1 MADGIGS
8 PRRDM
13 PYDMGGGKSRIR
25 DGQAKGAR
33 RTPPL
38 PEKREDDRE
47 AALGQQAARQEGGDM
62 LEALA
67 RELALTLQ
75 AAKRAQAAEHVLRAF
90 RGKEQE
96 GMAALLAGSDPVRGG
111 GLPGV
116 EAQAACLTGDYVGG
130 LLADLEALEGPHLA
144 LFRKGV
150 MDEQVALALFALDEP
165 GASPFEGPDQAME
178 IAQVIRKWQE
188 RARKDQE
195 HAGARVRALPGGIV
209 RQSHDPARLRRAGFA
224 TWRDAVMPLLDGE
237 KTAASARDGGES
249 TEDYLQG
256 IYRDIVA
263 GVPSHG
269 GPVPPWHAPVAG
281 STAARGP
288 LERVLHFRDGA
299 AWSRYDKGF
308 GRGSLRE
315 ALLDG
320 LQKAAGTTA
329 LMRVLGP
336 CPQANFEA
344 VYDIVLQ
351 ALRGRGDHDG
361 MERLHRARR
370 PLMARLGIVDGSSGD
385 GPHPAA
391 VDRTVRA
398 LQRLDSLG
406 KAVLPAVTDTPP
418 LAEGAAWQ
426 GRSLF
431 LSLLRGMRRMVR
443 EHDATGQRRILSAL
457 GVFGEV
463 MSGDLAARFG
473 AEAAP
478 GRMTRLQSLFF
489 RASCLSWWTAA
500 WREAAGAMLGHDLA
514 LEKELPWDALGKER
528 QHELGLYGIDSRR
541 WDILRSAGTRAA
553 DGRTYLTPDA
563 LDDVGP
569 EVLAACLVREGLE
582 ATEENMARLRS
593 ELRSQLRAYFQDRL
607 DGDPLRPDTGPSA
620 RAQQASRASIPDGL
634 LRFVMPFRHFPVA
647 RLQKVWG
654 GEQGGQD
661 AAWKGFFNQHGEFAD
676 LVRLVLMQTVLGY
689 MAMTAREMLDGQAP
703 RDIDSPEAACATF
716 TAAAL
721 RGGAMGTFG
730 DLMFGEALRAG
741 PEGRPGGRAGTDDG
755 IRDIWTRIHE
765 GGAPDKDTLR
775 AVMGLVPGQELW
787 WVRGAFG
794 WLLGHQLF
802 ELVNPGYDRRLERRM
817 AQENGQAFWMRPQG
831 MAG

>member
-1 MADGIGS
+1 
-8 PRRDM
+8 
-13 PYDMGGGKSRIR
+13 
-25 DGQAKGAR
+25 
-33 RTPPL
+33 
-38 PEKREDDRE
+38 
-47 AALGQQAARQEGGDM
+47 
-62 LEALA
+62 
-67 RELALTLQ
+67 
-75 AAKRAQAAEHVLRAF
+75 
-90 RGKEQE
+90 
-96 GMAALLAGSDPVRGG
+96 
-111 GLPGV
+111 
-116 EAQAACLTGDYVGG
+116 
-130 LLADLEALEGPHLA
+130 
-144 LFRKGV
+144 
-150 MDEQVALALFALDEP
+150 
-165 GASPFEGPDQAME
+165 
-178 IAQVIRKWQE
+178 
-188 RARKDQE
+188 
-195 HAGARVRALPGGIV
+195 
-209 RQSHDPARLRRAGFA
+209 
-224 TWRDAVMPLLDGE
+224 
-237 KTAASARDGGES
+237 
-249 TEDYLQG
+249 
-256 IYRDIVA
+256 
-263 GVPSHG
+263 
-269 GPVPPWHAPVAG
+269 
-281 STAARGP
+281 
-288 LERVLHFRDGA
+288 
-299 AWSRYDKGF
+299 
-308 GRGSLRE
+308 
-315 ALLDG
+315 
-320 LQKAAGTTA
+320 
-329 LMRVLGP
+329 
-336 CPQANFEA
+336 
-344 VYDIVLQ
+344 
-351 ALRGRGDHDG
+351 
-361 MERLHRARR
+361 
-370 PLMARLGIVDGSSGD
+370 
-385 GPHPAA
+385 
-391 VDRTVRA
+391 
-398 LQRLDSLG
+398 
-406 KAVLPAVTDTPP
+406 
-418 LAEGAAWQ
+418 
-426 GRSLF
+426 
-431 LSLLRGMRRMVR
+431 
-443 EHDATGQRRILSAL
+443 
-457 GVFGEV
+457 
-463 MSGDLAARFG
+463 
-473 AEAAP
+473 
-478 GRMTRLQSLFF
+478 
-489 RASCLSWWTAA
+489 
-500 WREAAGAMLGHDLA
+500 MLGHDLA

-528 QHELGLYGIDSRR
+528 QHELGLYGIDSGR

-620 RAQQASRASIPDGL
+620 RAQQASPASIPDGL

-730 DLMFGEALRAG
+730 DLMCGEALRAG
-741 PEGRPGGRAGTDDG
+741 PEDRPGGRAGTDDG